1 MDGGKEKMMTY
12 EQALQYIHSVSWMGS
27 RPGLGRTEELL
38 RRMGDPH
45 KQLRFVHV
53 AGTNGKGSTC
63 AMIASVLQA
72 AGLRVGLYTSPYI
85 LRFNERIRL
94 NGEDIPDEALAA
106 VTEYVRS
113 FAETMEDHPTE
124 FELVTAIGFAYFAQ
138 QKCDVVVLEVGLGG
152 ELDSTNVID
161 PPLLSV
167 ITEIDF
173 DHMGVLG
180 NTIEEIAAAKAGII
194 KDGSPVLSA
203 DNLPASAEVI
213 HGVAKERGCKCY
225 TPDYAAVTQRTH
237 DAQGIRFCMDGT
249 EYSVPL
255 LGDYQFRNAAMAIT
269 AARILAAHGLP
280 LEECHIKAG
289 LAMVGWRGRFE
300 KLGERPLFYYDG
312 GHNPQG
318 VKAALSSYRALYP
331 DTQATVLIGVMADK
345 DYAVEIETLLPIADS
360 FVTVRPDNPRALS
373 ARALAEKIVSLGG
386 VADAAETVED
396 GVRNAVSIAAGERP
410 VLALGSLYMY
420 SEVYA
425 AYHRLFDKDTIL

>member
-1 MDGGKEKMMTY
+1 MMTY

-27 RPGLGRTEELL
+27 RPGLGRTRELL
-38 RRMGDPH
+38 HRMGDPH
-45 KQLRFVHV
+45 KGLRFVHV

-63 AMIASVLQA
+63 AMIASILQA

-94 NGEDIPDEALAA
+94 NGEDIPDDALAA
-106 VTEYVRS
+106 TTEQVRVH
-113 FAETMEDHPTE
+113 AERMEDHPTE

-138 QKCDVVVLEVGLGG
+138 QKCDLVVLEVGLGG

-161 PPLLSV
+161 APLLSL

-194 KDGSPVLSA
+194 KAGAPVLSA
-203 DNLPASAEVI
+203 DNLAASAAVI
-213 HGVAKERGCKCY
+213 HRIARERGCECF
-225 TPDYAAVTQRTH
+225 TPDYAAITQKTH
-237 DAQGIRFCMDGT
+237 DENGIRFCMEGE
-249 EYSVPL
+249 EYFVPL
-255 LGDYQFRNAAMAIT
+255 LGAYQYRNAAMAIT
-269 AARILAAHGLP
+269 AARILAAQGLP
-280 LEECHIKAG
+280 ICREHVKAG
-289 LAMVGWRGRFE
+289 LAAVGWRGRFE

-318 VKAALSSYRALYP
+318 VQAAVESYRARYSK
-331 DTQATVLIGVMADK
+331 TEATVLIGVMADK
-345 DYAVEIETLLPIADS
+345 DYAVEIETLLPIAHS

-373 ARALAEKIVSLGG
+373 AEALADKIVSLGG
-386 VADAAETVED
+386 VALPAPTVKEGVRLAAERA
-396 GVRNAVSIAAGERP
+396 GGERP

-420 SEVYA
+420 AELYA
-425 AYHRLFDKDTIL
+425 AYHSLFDGN

>member
-1 MDGGKEKMMTY
+1 MMTY

-27 RPGLGRTEELL
+27 RPGLSRTEELL

-45 KQLRFVHV
+45 KSLRFVHV

-72 AGLRVGLYTSPYI
+72 ADLRVGLYTSPYI
-85 LRFNERIRL
+85 LRFNERIRV
-94 NGEDIPDEALAA
+94 NGQDISDRALAD
-106 VTEYVRS
+106 VTEYVRQ
-113 FAETMEDHPTE
+113 FAESMTDHPTE

-180 NTIEEIAAAKAGII
+180 NTIEEIASAKAGII
-194 KDGSPVLSA
+194 KAGAPVLSA
-203 DNLPASAEVI
+203 DYLPAAAAVI
-213 HGVAKERGCKCY
+213 HRVARERGCVCY
-225 TPDYAAVTQRTH
+225 TPDYAAITDRTWDH
-237 DAQGIRFCMDGT
+237 QGIRFRMGEE
-249 EYSVPL
+249 EYFVPL
-255 LGDYQFRNAAMAIT
+255 LGDYQYRNAAMAIT
-269 AARILAAHGLP
+269 ASRILVAQGLP
-280 LEECHIKAG
+280 LRECHIREG
-289 LAMVGWRGRFE
+289 LAAVRWHGRFE
-300 KLGERPLFYYDG
+300 KLGDRPLFYYDG

-318 VKAALSSYRALYP
+318 VAAAVSSYRMHHP
-331 DTQATVLIGVMADK
+331 DTSATILMGVMADK
-345 DYAVEIETLLPIADS
+345 DYAEEIKTLLPIAHR

-373 ARALAEKIVSLGG
+373 AQELAQRIASVGAVALPASTVEQG
-386 VADAAETVED
+386 VAMA
-396 GVRNAVSIAAGERP
+396 VREAAGERP

-420 SEVYA
+420 AEVYA
-425 AYHRLFDKDTIL
+425 AYKKQFG